1 MVNSLTQLTS
11 GAAFNTSQQTSR
23 LSSLMTAAASG
34 TRITRAMDDIA
45 SLSAATALSSEISG
59 LRAAAQNVNQ
69 ASSFLQ
75 VADGGAEQIGG
86 ILDRLSQLATQANSG
101 ALDDNS
107 RAALNTEAQGLLD
120 EIDRLAADTNFNGV
134 PLLDG
139 SLASDTTLRTNAT
152 LEAGDVSA
160 SGLISDSILVRDTAK
175 AASAQLSFASAADI
189 NAGDTISISDGAGGS
204 ADFTFVAGA
213 ATNVNEIQ
221 VGANVE
227 ETLENA
233 AAALNAFSG
242 ANDEGVSQLNV
253 SIDGNALVFEGQNAG
268 NVVGADGTTAITIAT
283 STGGSLS
290 NGTFNN
296 GSVGGVDASNL
307 TATGFAGQLSG
318 FEATF
323 VGNDSVN
330 ASIDVGGETFR
341 ASGVSTNSATDQ
353 TVTFASQ
360 NGGSFDVTFAGGQG
374 ETVANGDDADGFAS
388 RLDAAFSGVEFTQNR
403 EVTNFTAAGSLAG
416 ASIEI
421 EASSFDGI
429 EFADAAVLNGRLE
442 VTISGQTYRSSNLGD
457 SVGAGERINLL
468 ADNGNEMTL
477 TNGDTRFD
485 ISGPAGG
492 SAFADALSEGFG
504 SNVGGAAFQVSAGS
518 DGTLQ
523 LGIGDFT
530 REGLGLQNFDLLSA
544 SGAQAGFAAV
554 GAAIQTVTSQRADV
568 GAFQQALD
576 FAANNIESA
585 VQNQEAAR
593 SVLLDTDF
601 AANSTEMSLLE
612 AAQEASINTLAQTN
626 RLQDNVLKLIQ

>member
-1 MVNSLTQLTS
+1 MVNSLTQLAA

-23 LSSLMTAAASG
+23 LSSLMTAASSG
-34 TRITRAMDDIA
+34 TRITRALDDIA
-45 SLSAATALSSEISG
+45 SLSAATSLSSEISG

-86 ILDRLSQLATQANSG
+86 ILDRLAQLSTQANSG

-120 EIDRLAADTNFNGV
+120 EIDRISGDTNFNGV

-139 SLASDTTLRTNAT
+139 SLASDTTLRTDAT

-160 SGLISDSILVRDTAK
+160 NGLITDSILVAGTGE
-175 AASAQLSFASAADI
+175 AANAQLSFADAADI
-189 NAGDTISISDGAGGS
+189 NLGDTISISDGAGGS

-213 ATNVNEIQ
+213 PATADEIQ
-221 VGANVE
+221 VGANLE

-233 AAALNAFSG
+233 AAAINAFSG

-253 SIDGNALVFEGQNAG
+253 SIEGNALVFEGQNAG

-283 STGGSLS
+283 STSGALN

-296 GSVGGVDASNL
+296 GSVGGVDASNV
-307 TATGFAGQLSG
+307 TASGFAGQLSG

-330 ASIDVGGETFR
+330 LSIDVGGETFR
-341 ASGVSTNSATDQ
+341 ASGVNTNSATNQ
-353 TVTFASQ
+353 TVTFASE
-360 NGGSFDVTFAGGQG
+360 NGGSFDVTFAAGQG
-374 ETVANGDDADGFAS
+374 ENVSDGDDADGFAG

-403 EVTNFTAAGSLAG
+403 EVSNFTAAGNLAG

-429 EFADAAVLNGRLE
+429 EFVDAAVLNGRLE
-442 VTISGQTYRSSNLGD
+442 VTIGGQTFRSSNVGE
-457 SVGAGERINLL
+457 SVGAGERINLQ
-468 ADNGNEMTL
+468 ADNGNEITF
-477 TNGDTRFD
+477 TNGNTRFD
-485 ISGPAGG
+485 IASPAGG

-504 SNVGGAAFQVSAGS
+504 STAGGAAFQVSSGA

-530 REGLGLQNFDLLSA
+530 REGLGLQDFDLLSA

-593 SVLLDTDF
+593 STLLDTDI
-601 AANSTEMSLLE
+601 AANSTELSLLE

-626 RLQDNVLKLIQ
+626 QLQDNLLKLIQ